1 MCNTITSGYK
11 EQVQAFLQRFT
22 FLRSSWCGYQRVDQ
36 ESVLCFLVVV
46 FDATNQTG
54 IIDFENSS
62 IRRSLRERFTEVA
75 AETLMKQDVVCS
87 KMSYLKCLF
96 LLVCVRDCVCDCVFV
111 FETKRARE
119 CLFMCS
125 DHLFRTTSWRN
136 TYFNAFYVLLSFLID

>member
-1 MCNTITSGYK
+1 M
-11 EQVQAFLQRFT
+11 
-22 FLRSSWCGYQRVDQ
+22 DQ

-62 IRRSLRERFTEVA
+62 IRRSVMTEKFTEVA

-96 LLVCVRDCVCDCVFV
+96 LLVCVREIVCVIV
-111 FETKRARE
+111 
-119 CLFMCS
+119 CLS
-125 DHLFRTTSWRN
+125 
-136 TYFNAFYVLLSFLID
+136 